1 MMPLEQILPGIL
13 DFHRRMSLDKL
24 VYPFFLRHPFH
35 RLVERSDVSLVNI
48 LAVRKAITH
57 SGYPALLKSKIT
69 TNNPAHSELT
79 AHLIDDSPYAIDV
92 VNLTAAIAADT
103 IAIARAIARA
113 IAIAIAIA
121 RARARAIAIAIAIA
135 RAIAIAIAIARARA
149 RAIAI
154 AIAIAIARIKELVD
168 SFL

>member
-103 IAIARAIARA
+103 RA

-121 RARARAIAIAIAIA
+121 RARAIAIATAIATAIAIATA
-135 RAIAIAIAIARARA
+135 RATAIARARA
-149 RAIAI
+149 RAIA
-154 AIAIAIARIKELVD
+154 RIKELVY